1 VSDGRYKGTILTA
14 SGPVAW
20 DNAKKAISPLSTMV
34 VTGAS
39 GLLEGADGTVVLA
52 NNAPAPTMTFNL
64 RLRDGDDHESK
75 HGKDY

>member
-1 VSDGRYKGTILTA
+1 MADGRYKGTILTA
-14 SGPVAW
+14 SGPLTW
-20 DNAKKAISPLSTMV
+20 DLVNKVFIAPLNTMV

-52 NNAPAPTMTFNL
+52 NAAPSPTVTFNL
-64 RLRDGDDHESK
+64 RLRSEEGK